1 MDPIYLSHRAET
13 IGAPIELINLAEK
26 INNQMPNHF
35 VFRAEELI
43 GNLEGRKLLVVGVS
57 YKPNVS
63 DTRETSVKSLI
74 TKLREK
80 GAQVNWHDDLVVEW
94 NGENSVDLID
104 NYDLA
109 IIAMQHSYLDLSKL
123 GNVPV
128 LYTNGSY

>member
-1 MDPIYLSHRAET
+1 MPSYIVARILADNENDLANKKIIV
-13 IGAPIELINLAEK
+13 IGVA
-26 INNQMPNHF
+26 
-35 VFRAEELI
+35 
-43 GNLEGRKLLVVGVS
+43 
-57 YKPNVS
+57 YKADVS